1 MADRGIAGLT
11 GLAPFAGRPAK
22 KLSGG
27 MRQKLGLCCSLIH
40 DPELLIL
47 DEPTTGVDP
56 LSRRQFWELV
66 GLMRQRHMGMSVVVA
81 TAYMEEAEQFD
92 WLIAMNAGSVLATG
106 TPADLKH
113 AHGADTVEEAFIA
126 VLPDAQR
133 KGHTVLK
140 VPPRTSLPGEP
151 VIVAHDLTCRF
162 GDFTAVNK
170 VSFTI
175 ERGEIF
181 GFLGSNGC
189 GKSTTM
195 KMLTGL
201 LPATSG
207 QALLFGHPVNAG
219 GIAARARIGYMS
231 QSFSLYTELTVRQ
244 NLDLHAHLFHLPRD
258 KSRARIDGL
267 VAQFGLG
274 DYLDQ
279 RTLDLPL
286 GIRQRLSLAVAIVH
300 EPEILILDEPTSGVD
315 PLERDRFWTLLIDL
329 SRNQGVTIFVSTH
342 FMNEAE
348 RCDRV
353 SLMDAGRVL
362 ATGTPAELVKARG
375 AGDLEAAFISWLE
388 EAKGIVPAVRTD
400 IPRLGSGGASAP
412 VRRRGF
418 SPRRLLAY
426 TIREALEL
434 LRDPVRLGFGL
445 FGTALL
451 MVVFGFG
458 VSTDVNNLTFAVL
471 DRDQTVE
478 SRAYLEELRGSA
490 YFIEKK
496 PISDYNDQEVRL
508 RNGRVEATIEI
519 PPGFG
524 KDIKRG
530 RPAWVSA
537 TVDGAMP
544 FRAQTMR
551 GYLEGVHQLYL
562 IDPMVSTTQPAP
574 AGLADIEIRFKY
586 NQDFDSIYAM
596 VPANI
601 SLMLALFPAIL
612 MALAIVREKELGS
625 ITNLYVTPVTRLEFL
640 IGKQLPYVAIA
651 MANFVILFL
660 MALFLFQV
668 PLKGSLPTACDRRT
682 GLRHDDDGLRHA
694 GLGLHQDADRSAVRH
709 GDSDRDA
716 GDAVLRHD
724 DPGIVVDRHGQDHGP
739 DVPDDI
745 LRADQRRHVHQGTW
759 LRRSGRRPDEAG
771 VVRAGAAA
779 AEYVIAA
786 KAGTLMF
793 RTWSNIFWLGTKELR
808 SFLHDYTLIGLV
820 IYAFSLAVIM
830 SANSA
835 SQELHNA
842 SIAFADEDHSELSHR
857 IAHAFLP
864 PLFQPPG
871 ILAVRDIVPAMNAG
885 RVHVR
890 GRHPAL
896 LRAGR
901 AGRTRSG
908 HPNRC
913 RCDRDG
919 AGRPGFRRCAADHR
933 HRNRH
938 VRSEGR
944 KYPAVDGQPECK
956 DRFQPQRD
964 DRLVH
969 QCHGDHQQ
977 CNDAGDHHVGGRDH
991 PRARARHDGPPAGDA
1006 ADAVRDRHVQGLRE
1020 RTGDHR
1026 RGRAFALR
1034 CRAHDPSRSDCR
1046 IDPAVHGG
1054 RGHLSV
1060 LRDGCRHLPGHRHTL
1075 HAAVGAAVHAGVPAD
1090 EHAVRQQHAAGEHA
1104 SLVVHDHGGVAIDA
1118 LRVVRAVDLYR
1129 GAGIGIVWPEFLAV
1143 ASVGGLFF
1151 ALALWRFRKVASQAG

>member
-1 MADRGIAGLT
+1 MTAPAACLADVTHRYGKVIALDNVTLDVPAGRMVGIIGPDGVGKSSVLSLIAGARKIQSGTVEVLGGDMANSRYRLELCPRVAFMPQGLGRNLYPDLSVQENIAFFSRLFGQLRAERTWRTAELLEAT
-11 GLAPFAGRPAK
+11 GLAPFADRPAR

-40 DPELLIL
+40 DPDLLIL

-66 GLMRQRHMGMSVVVA
+66 DLIRSRHTGMSGAGTSAGGMSVLVA
-81 TAYMEEAEQFD
+81 TAYMEEAERFD

-106 TPADLKH
+106 TPADLKR
-113 AHGADTVEEAFIA
+113 AHGVDSVEEAFIA
-126 VLPDAQR
+126 VLPEAQR
-133 KGHTVLK
+133 KGHTILK
-140 VPPRTSLPGEP
+140 VPPRKSLLGEP
-151 VIVAHDLTCRF
+151 VIVARDLTCRF
-162 GDFTAVNK
+162 GAFTAVNK

-207 QALLFGHPVNAG
+207 QALLFGQPVNAG
-219 GIAARARIGYMS
+219 GIEARARIGYMS

-244 NLDLHAHLFHLPRD
+244 NLSLHAHLFHLPRD
-258 KSRARIDGL
+258 TAKARIDAL

-274 DYLDQ
+274 NFLDQ

-342 FMNEAE
+342 FMNEAD

-375 AGDLEAAFISWLE
+375 AADLEAAFISWLE
-388 EAKGIVPAVRTD
+388 EAKGIVPAVR
-400 IPRLGSGGASAP
+400 PRGIVPAVRPKDLRLSNDGTSVPGGHS
-412 VRRRGF
+412 GF

-426 TIREALEL
+426 TIREGLEL

-496 PISDYNDQEVRL
+496 PIADYNDQEIRL
-508 RNGRVEATIEI
+508 RNGSIEAAIEI

-524 KDIKRG
+524 KDMKRG

-551 GYLEGVHQLYL
+551 GYLQGVHQLYL
-562 IDPMVSTTQPAP
+562 TDPIISTTQPAP
-574 AGLADIEIRFKY
+574 PQLADIEIRFKY

-640 IGKQLPYVAIA
+640 IGKQLPYIAIA

-668 PLKGSLPTACDRRT
+668 PLKGSLPLLVVGALVYVTTTTAYGMLISAFTRT
-682 GLRHDDDGLRHA
+682 QIAALFGTAILTVMPAIQFSGMMSPVSSLTGMARIVGQLFPMTYFVPICVGTFTK
-694 GLGLHQDADRSAVRH
+694 GLG
-709 GDSDRDA
+709 
-716 GDAVLRHD
+716 
-724 DPGIVVDRHGQDHGP
+724 
-739 DVPDDI
+739 
-745 LRADQRRHVHQGTW
+745 
-759 LRRSGRRPDEAG
+759 
-771 VVRAGAAA
+771 
-779 AEYVIAA
+779 
-786 KAGTLMF
+786 
-793 RTWSNIFWLGTKELR
+793 
-808 SFLHDYTLIGLV
+808 
-820 IYAFSLAVIM
+820 
-830 SANSA
+830 
-835 SQELHNA
+835 
-842 SIAFADEDHSELSHR
+842 FADLSGDLLKL
-857 IAHAFLP
+857 A
-864 PLFQPPG
+864 LF
-871 ILAVRDIVPAMNAG
+871 V
-885 RVHVR
+885 
-890 GRHPAL
+890 PAL
-896 LRAGR
+896 LLL
-901 AGRTRSG
+901 SMLLL
-908 HPNRC
+908 
-913 RCDRDG
+913 
-919 AGRPGFRRCAADHR
+919 
-933 HRNRH
+933 
-938 VRSEGR
+938 R
-944 KYPAVDGQPECK
+944 KQE
-956 DRFQPQRD
+956 
-964 DRLVH
+964 
-969 QCHGDHQQ
+969 
-977 CNDAGDHHVGGRDH
+977 
-991 PRARARHDGPPAGDA
+991 
-1006 ADAVRDRHVQGLRE
+1006 
-1020 RTGDHR
+1020 T
-1026 RGRAFALR
+1026 
-1034 CRAHDPSRSDCR
+1034 
-1046 IDPAVHGG
+1046 
-1054 RGHLSV
+1054 
-1060 LRDGCRHLPGHRHTL
+1060 
-1075 HAAVGAAVHAGVPAD
+1075 
-1090 EHAVRQQHAAGEHA
+1090 
-1104 SLVVHDHGGVAIDA
+1104 
-1118 LRVVRAVDLYR
+1118 
-1129 GAGIGIVWPEFLAV
+1129 
-1143 ASVGGLFF
+1143 
-1151 ALALWRFRKVASQAG
+1151 